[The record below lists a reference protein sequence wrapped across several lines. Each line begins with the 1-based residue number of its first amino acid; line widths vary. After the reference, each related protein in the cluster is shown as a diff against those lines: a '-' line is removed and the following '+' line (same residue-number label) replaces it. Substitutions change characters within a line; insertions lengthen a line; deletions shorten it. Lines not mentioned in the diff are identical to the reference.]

1 MIVFIQMLEGF
12 IVAAILHACQRA
24 RGAMRAARRV
34 LRRSMQSRRLGRGGL
49 AALIAI
55 LALAGALAGC
65 SSAPGMRMSQP
76 ATLPTGEGTDS
87 ADGASSDSAQAQQQI
102 PITEINLRLIQQ
114 LRAAAAPDNTWT
126 MLEASSQPLHY
137 TLGPGDVLD
146 ITVWDHPEL
155 IAAQSGQAN
164 SVSAQ
169 RSADPAPGFV
179 IDQDGYLQFPYV
191 GREHVAGMHIEDV
204 QRLVQSR
211 LSEVYQKPQVTV
223 RIVSYR
229 SKQIYVDGEV
239 QSPGSLAI
247 NDVPMTLYQAV
258 ARAGGF
264 TKNADQSQMVLVRDG
279 KSYRL
284 DLPAMLAR
292 NENPAKIRLQKGDL
306 LRVVARED
314 NGVYVMGEVSKPVT
328 AVPMRNGKLM
338 LSDAISQAG
347 SIDSNTADPQQL
359 YVIRGAEGTQP
370 QVYHLDA
377 RSPVSMI
384 LANQFQLQSNDVVYV
399 DSNGLVR
406 LSRVLNLLLPAINA
420 GLTAAVLTK

>member
-12 IVAAILHACQRA
+12 IVAVILHACQRA

-34 LRRSMQSRRLGRGGL
+34 LRRSMLSRRLGRGGL

-65 SSAPGMRMSQP
+65 STAPGMRMSQP
-76 ATLPTGEGTDS
+76 ATLPTGEGTDND
-87 ADGASSDSAQAQQQI
+87 AAQAQEQI

-126 MLEASSQPLHY
+126 MLEASSQPAHY
-137 TLGPGDVLD
+137 TLGAGDVLD

-204 QRLVQSR
+204 QRLVQTR

-292 NENPAKIRLQKGDL
+292 NENPASIRLLNGDL

>member
-12 IVAAILHACQRA
+12 IVAAVLHACRRA
-24 RGAMRAARRV
+24 RGAMRVQTCRLARHKARHET
-34 LRRSMQSRRLGRGGL
+34 QSRRLDRGAL

-55 LALAGALAGC
+55 LALASTLTGC
-65 SSAPGMRMSQP
+65 STAPGMRMSQP
-76 ATLPTGEGTDS
+76 ATLPTGEG
-87 ADGASSDSAQAQQQI
+87 SDSHSALAQAEI
-102 PITEINLRLIQQ
+102 PVTEINLRLIQQ
-114 LRAAAAPDNTWT
+114 LRAAAAPDNTWAT
-126 MLEASSQPLHY
+126 LGAAGQPAHY

-155 IAAQSGQAN
+155 IAAQGGQAN

-204 QRLVQSR
+204 QRLVHER
-211 LSEVYQKPQVTV
+211 LSEVYNKPQVTV

-229 SKQIYVDGEV
+229 SKQVYVDGEV
-239 QSPGSLAI
+239 QSPGAQAI

-258 ARAGGF
+258 SRSGGF

-292 NENPAKIRLQKGDL
+292 GEDPASIRLRNGDL
-306 LRVVARED
+306 LRVVAREE

-347 SIDSNTADPQQL
+347 SVNANTADPQQL
-359 YVIRGAEGTQP
+359 YVIRGAEGTEP

>member
-12 IVAAILHACQRA
+12 IVAAVLHACQRA
-24 RGAMRAARRV
+24 RGAMRALTPRIERPAT
-34 LRRSMQSRRLGRGGL
+34 QSRRLGRGGL

-55 LALAGALAGC
+55 LALVSALTGC

-87 ADGASSDSAQAQQQI
+87 NASQAQTEV

-114 LRAAAAPDNTWT
+114 LRAAAAPDNTWA
-126 MLEASSQPLHY
+126 MLESTSQPAHY

-191 GREHVAGMHIEDV
+191 GRQHVAGMQIEDV
-204 QRLVQSR
+204 QRIVHER
-211 LSEVYQKPQVTV
+211 LSEVYNKPQVTV

-258 ARAGGF
+258 ARSGGF

-292 NENPAKIRLQKGDL
+292 NENPASIRLRNGDL

-347 SIDSNTADPQQL
+347 SVNANTADPQQL
-359 YVIRGAEGTQP
+359 YVIRGAEGTQA

-384 LANQFQLQSNDVVYV
+384 LANQFQLQSNDVVYI

>member
-1 MIVFIQMLEGF
+1 ML
-12 IVAAILHACQRA
+12 
-24 RGAMRAARRV
+24 
-34 LRRSMQSRRLGRGGL
+34 SRRLGRGGL

-65 SSAPGMRMSQP
+65 STAPGMRMSQP
-76 ATLPTGEGTDS
+76 ATLPTGEGTDND
-87 ADGASSDSAQAQQQI
+87 AAQAQEQI

-126 MLEASSQPLHY
+126 MLEASSQPAHY
-137 TLGPGDVLD
+137 TLGAGDVLD

-204 QRLVQSR
+204 QRLVQTR

-292 NENPAKIRLQKGDL
+292 NENPASIRLLNGDL

>member
-1 MIVFIQMLEGF
+1 MIVFIQMLHIF
-12 IVAAILHACQRA
+12 IVAAVEQARRRA
-24 RGAMRAARRV
+24 RSAMREQARRTTESC
-34 LRRSMQSRRLGRGGL
+34 RPGRGGL
-49 AALIAI
+49 AAFIAI
-55 LALAGALAGC
+55 LALVSGLTGC
-65 SSAPGMRMSQP
+65 SSAPGMRMSEP
-76 ATLPTGEGTDS
+76 ATLPTGDGTDS
-87 ADGASSDSAQAQQQI
+87 STAQTQI
-102 PITEINLRLIQQ
+102 PITEINLRVIQQ
-114 LRAAAAPDNTWT
+114 LRAAAAPDNTWA
-126 MLEASSQPLHY
+126 MLESASPPGRY

-204 QRLVQSR
+204 QRLVHDR
-211 LSEVYQKPQVTV
+211 LAEVYNKPQVTV

-239 QSPGSLAI
+239 QTPGSLAI
-247 NDVPMTLYQAV
+247 NDVPMTLYQAISLS
-258 ARAGGF
+258 GGF
-264 TKNADQSQMVLVRDG
+264 TKNADQSQVVLVRDG

-284 DLPAMLAR
+284 DFTAMLSR
-292 NENPAKIRLQKGDL
+292 GENPASIRLRSGDL
-306 LRVVARED
+306 LRVVARDE

-328 AVPMRNGKLM
+328 AVPLRNGKLM

-347 SIDSNTADPQQL
+347 SVNANTADPQQL
-359 YVIRGAEGTQP
+359 YVIRGAEGTEP

-384 LANQFQLQSNDVVYV
+384 LANQFQLQSNDVVYI